1 MKMKSFLSVG
11 LCAVVLSLTA
21 LPASA
26 ATVKAANLNP
36 LSPIGIVQPYYVN
49 IGAASSTLVISAS
62 GKADIQSDCT
72 RTSSGH
78 TIYLESVLQK
88 ASGSS
93 WTNVK
98 KWSVTTKDNV
108 AIIAEQYQ
116 VSKGKYRVATTYVVN
131 GATGAEQGLIYSK
144 TVTY

>member
-11 LCAVVLSLTA
+11 LCAVALSLTA

-26 ATVKAANLNP
+26 ATVKAANPNS

-49 IGAASSTLVISAS
+49 VGVANCTLAISGGTAT
-62 GKADIQSDCT
+62 IHSDCS

-93 WTNVK
+93 WVEVES
-98 KWSVTTKDNV
+98 WSTTTKDRV
-108 AIIAEQYQ
+108 AVIHEQYG

>member
-26 ATVKAANLNP
+26 ATVKVANSKS

-49 IGAASSTLVISAS
+49 IGAVNCTLSITTS
-62 GKADIQSDCT
+62 GVAKIHSDCT

-93 WTNVK
+93 WVNVES
-98 KWSVTTKDNV
+98 WSTTVTGSV
-108 AIIAEQYQ
+108 ASINESYS
-116 VSKGKYRVATTYVVN
+116 VSRGKYRVATTYVVN
-131 GATGAEQGLIYSK
+131 GATGAEQGLLYSK
-144 TVTY
+144 TVSY